1 MFEVNEEIDKLL
13 SNKQELEKLLFI
25 EKERRGFEKNKL
37 VFIGMANISSY
48 YWCSI
53 KSLLKS
59 KKDELGFFHAY
70 LHDRICYSL
79 ELGYIKEI
87 PKRIDKEILEIG
99 NEINFNDIE
108 KPLKIEE
115 SLFNSLK
122 REEKKKGV
130 IVSLRMRKENGSKEA
145 LVNPEL
151 SLKLKS
157 IKEGRLKKE
166 GYKIVNLEEEPM
178 LKGHYYENKR
188 K

>member
-48 YWCSI
+48 YWCAI

-59 KKDELGFFHAY
+59 KEVELDFFHAY
-70 LHDRICYSL
+70 LYDRICYSL

-108 KPLKIEE
+108 KLLKMKE
-115 SLFNSLK
+115 SLIKSLK
-122 REEKKKGV
+122 KKK
-130 IVSLRMRKENGSKEA
+130 RRK
-145 LVNPEL
+145 L
-151 SLKLKS
+151 
-157 IKEGRLKKE
+157 
-166 GYKIVNLEEEPM
+166 
-178 LKGHYYENKR
+178 
-188 K
+188 